1 MVRWLDEQEQQTW
14 SAYIRLR
21 QRLDAAMAAG
31 LARDGLSVSDYEIL
45 VALSDASE
53 GSVRARDLAAQIC
66 WDKSRLSKHLARMD
80 KRGLVVRS
88 PAADDA
94 RGRLI
99 CLTESGRRALEQAA
113 PRHVELVRRL
123 FVDQLSDAEARALRS
138 LSDKVSARAESDAD
152 EPGKVGRLEPSE

>member
-45 VALSDASE
+45 VALSEARA

-66 WDKSRLSKHLARMD
+66 WDKSRLSKHLARME

-88 PAADDA
+88 PAAEDA

-99 CLTESGRRALEQAA
+99 CLTESGRRAIERAA

-123 FVDQLSDAEARALRS
+123 FVDQVTAAEAAALRS
-138 LSDKVSARAESDAD
+138 VSDKVSARIEAESESAD
-152 EPGKVGRLEPSE
+152 PVRRE

>member
-45 VALSDASE
+45 VALSEARA

-66 WDKSRLSKHLARMD
+66 WDKSRLSKHLARME

-88 PAADDA
+88 PAAEDA

-99 CLTESGRRALEQAA
+99 CLTESGRRAIERAA

-123 FVDQLSDAEARALRS
+123 FVDQVTAAEAAALRS
-138 LSDKVSARAESDAD
+138 VSDKVSARIEAKSESAD
-152 EPGKVGRLEPSE
+152 PVRRE